1 MKEDGNMTSYEMSQ
15 KLSQLLDV
23 LGDDNEIV
31 SLLAEMA
38 NIYDDLIPIL
48 NELLKVDYKTQEQA
62 ANAINVFFS
71 FIKPKQEQVGK
82 IVGKL
87 KIKRPAKT
95 LIMLDKLVDD
105 LQELSHSEGHDLETF
120 SSIKIKIQ
128 NFYQLYEGSINNYTW
143 PQTLKLLT
151 AAKDL
156 YDSISVYR
164 DFVYFIKEDLEPAID
179 VPQGNKVASFFFQST
194 TEYEEFLNKLLAL
207 DRLYS
212 ELCLLANVSKS
223 QYPLRVIKIESG
235 SLRIKL
241 FGESKVIK
249 LLTSL
254 IESAA
259 GFFYRN
265 FTNEGKIKSIPR
277 GVEAIESVLALTKK
291 LEAEGIDVSASKD
304 NLQKAAVI
312 MSAQLN
318 KLLLKEPSIEV
329 DGKKYSVAEAMQ
341 DKYLLEGQRLLL
353 DEGNKRAE

>member
-1 MKEDGNMTSYEMSQ
+1 MKKDGNMTSYELSQ
-15 KLSQLLDV
+15 KLSQLLEI
-23 LGDDNEIV
+23 LDDENEIV
-31 SLLAEMA
+31 GLLSEMA
-38 NIYDDLIPIL
+38 SSYDELLPIL
-48 NELLKVDYKTQEQA
+48 TELMKVKYSREASGYDT
-62 ANAINVFFS
+62 FFG
-71 FIKPKQEQVGK
+71 FIEPQQKQVGE

-87 KIKRPAKT
+87 KVKRPAKT

-105 LQELSHSEGHDLETF
+105 LQELSQTEGGDLETF
-120 SSIKIKIQ
+120 SSIKTKIQ
-128 NFYQLYEGSINNYTW
+128 NFYQEYEKSINNFTW
-143 PQTLKLLT
+143 PQTLQLF
-151 AAKDL
+151 AVGKDL
-156 YDSISVYR
+156 YDSILIYR
-164 DFVYFIKEDLEPAID
+164 DFVSLIKDDLESAID
-179 VPQGNKVASFFFQST
+179 IPQDNKAASFFFHST

-212 ELCLLANVSKS
+212 ELCLLVNVSKS

-235 SLRIKL
+235 SLWIKL
-241 FGESKVIK
+241 FGESKVIT

-259 GFFYRN
+259 SFFYRN
-265 FTNEGKIKSIPR
+265 FTNEGKITSLPR
-277 GVEAIESVLALTKK
+277 SVEAIESILSLTKK

-312 MSAQLN
+312 VSAQLN

-353 DEGNKRAE
+353 DEGNKRVD